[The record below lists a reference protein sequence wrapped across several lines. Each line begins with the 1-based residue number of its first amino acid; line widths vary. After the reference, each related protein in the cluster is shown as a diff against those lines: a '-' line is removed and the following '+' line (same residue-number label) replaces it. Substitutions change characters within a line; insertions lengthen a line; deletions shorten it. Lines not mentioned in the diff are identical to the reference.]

1 MVLLT
6 AILPAAAQND
16 GQQKKPYFYVDIQ
29 MNNDSRIP
37 TAPEGT
43 PVEDQWKQFDNT
55 DEANQ
60 TLYVTLADDEINEPS
75 VNAKWMKENDSKVT
89 FSYYF
94 DRIYKLVSTSN
105 SRVITQTIDGDEYQI
120 DTNSGSM
127 LNVKNGNVTTTTGT
141 ITYTVKKD
149 DGTTE
154 TISVEAKAN
163 TSFKVEI
170 DFFLREGIQEKD
182 LTERGITG
190 DLLTTVM
197 GYTKDHPLSGSYT
210 VAIRDPKPYM
220 LKVEFPDVEN
230 NHFDFIKGVTT
241 QFPKYRVLSLNGE
254 DITPY
259 FDGIKLTEDKDNAAG
274 VRFDPKGSVPCLTD
288 TIGYQKGLV
297 ITADNVVTDADF
309 FISVYNTHNNVT
321 TPDLP

>member
-105 SRVITQTIDGDEYQI
+105 SRVIT
-120 DTNSGSM
+120 
-127 LNVKNGNVTTTTGT
+127 
-141 ITYTVKKD
+141 
-149 DGTTE
+149 
-154 TISVEAKAN
+154 
-163 TSFKVEI
+163 
-170 DFFLREGIQEKD
+170 
-182 LTERGITG
+182 
-190 DLLTTVM
+190 
-197 GYTKDHPLSGSYT
+197 
-210 VAIRDPKPYM
+210 
-220 LKVEFPDVEN
+220 
-230 NHFDFIKGVTT
+230 
-241 QFPKYRVLSLNGE
+241 
-254 DITPY
+254 
-259 FDGIKLTEDKDNAAG
+259 
-274 VRFDPKGSVPCLTD
+274 
-288 TIGYQKGLV
+288 
-297 ITADNVVTDADF
+297 
-309 FISVYNTHNNVT
+309 
-321 TPDLP
+321 